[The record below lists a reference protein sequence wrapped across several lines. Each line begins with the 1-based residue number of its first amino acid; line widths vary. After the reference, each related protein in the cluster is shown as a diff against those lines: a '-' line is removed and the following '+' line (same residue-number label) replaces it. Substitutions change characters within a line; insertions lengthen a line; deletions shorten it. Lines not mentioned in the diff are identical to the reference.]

1 MNNAPSSS
9 LLQPPAD
16 LLLVEDDNVQ
26 KNLQNKDIYIKINVG
41 GTLFEVEKLLLNVK
55 DSVFEQI
62 LLHNN
67 LHSNNSS
74 GAGSSLIE
82 GTEVYCMDGVYF
94 VNRDPNIFRLI
105 INYLRNPSS
114 NAFPND
120 SRELLMSVRDE
131 SEYFRLHSVSSAIK
145 NAIIILDDAEFYK
158 LSDRTSLAE
167 KVLSLENGMDIY
179 ENHIVSGVFVY
190 NLINMNNEIK
200 KGIAPTVKQVL
211 IFTNE
216 VVSNG
221 KKMRCITYDYDD
233 EGPRA
238 NEQVRT
244 CQSLYVYNM
253 KQNNVWF
260 SRYEVEVN
268 ELVDNSNNNSH
279 TNNNN
284 NNNFNNNNMRSNNG
298 LTGYEKGTIV
308 LVNRDKA
315 VLSWNGKAPDILFFV
330 SLERFVVGLITEDK
344 FRFNM

>member
-1 MNNAPSSS
+1 
-9 LLQPPAD
+9 L
-16 LLLVEDDNVQ
+16 ET
-26 KNLQNKDIYIKINVG
+26 G
-41 GTLFEVEKLLLNVK
+41 
-55 DSVFEQI
+55 
-62 LLHNN
+62 
-67 LHSNNSS
+67 
-74 GAGSSLIE
+74 
-82 GTEVYCMDGVYF
+82 
-94 VNRDPNIFRLI
+94 
-105 INYLRNPSS
+105 
-114 NAFPND
+114 
-120 SRELLMSVRDE
+120 
-131 SEYFRLHSVSSAIK
+131 
-145 NAIIILDDAEFYK
+145 LD
-158 LSDRTSLAE
+158 
-167 KVLSLENGMDIY
+167 VY

-238 NEQVRT
+238 HEQVRT

-260 SRYEVEVN
+260 SRYEVEIN
-268 ELVDNSNNNSH
+268 ELMDNN
-279 TNNNN
+279 NNNN
-284 NNNFNNNNMRSNNG
+284 NNNFNNSMKSNNG

-344 FRFNM
+344 FSRFNVSM